1 MQQRVCNFSTKRP
14 FNGWGHWWPLLI
26 GPVAMVL
33 VYVAHVLQWSRLL
46 DKSLQ
51 ETLALVITVLAF
63 VGFAIRYYRG
73 RSPVHLILVVL
84 AVVFFCREVHFA
96 GTSSGVYVALVV
108 IGAWAIHWRRRL
120 KPLMDGGQL
129 RFWLVSTFA
138 TYLLSQLI
146 ARRVFRF
153 LPHESELHIPLEEI
167 VENVAH
173 LMFFVTSFVGR
184 RQGSISR
191 T

>member
-1 MQQRVCNFSTKRP
+1 
-14 FNGWGHWWPLLI
+14 
-26 GPVAMVL
+26 MVL
-33 VYVAHVLQWSRLL
+33 VYVAYVLQWSQLL

-63 VGFAIRYYRG
+63 ISFSLRYYSG

-108 IGAWAIHWRRRL
+108 IGAWVMYWRRRL
-120 KPLMDGGQL
+120 KPLIDNGQF
-129 RFWLVSTFA
+129 RFWLVSTLG

-153 LPHESELHIPLEEI
+153 LPHESELHVPLEEI
-167 VENVAH
+167 VENAAH
-173 LMFFVTSFVGR
+173 LMLFVTSFVGR

-191 T
+191 K